1 MISPTTNIGRWKWP
15 EKKKKKNNTASL
27 AGHSHCLAPDGGF
40 KVWSDLAIKPELA
53 AVVALAR

>member
-1 MISPTTNIGRWKWP
+1 LVDGNGQ
-15 EKKKKKNNTASL
+15 KKKKKNNSTASL